1 MEQFVGVKGSPDESG
16 KKGTEIKNEKCQAC
30 IYFIKSVQEQCLCD
44 KSEVGCFTL
53 FTWIPSA
60 YEGESKNSSYLVRDN
75 HWRLS
80 STKIQQNIKLMHWHE
95 CVAKCM
101 ISWQF
106 FFNEKWES
114 KHQCILKLSI
124 SSDSYSEPTSQT
136 YPGSDIRLHP

>member
-30 IYFIKSVQEQCLCD
+30 IYFINSVQEQCLCD

-53 FTWIPSA
+53 FTWMPSA

-80 STKIQQNIKLMHWHE
+80 STKIQQNIKLMHWL
-95 CVAKCM
+95 
-101 ISWQF
+101 
-106 FFNEKWES
+106 
-114 KHQCILKLSI
+114 LKLSI

>member
-16 KKGTEIKNEKCQAC
+16 KKGTEIKNE
-30 IYFIKSVQEQCLCD
+30 FINSVQEQCLCD

-60 YEGESKNSSYLVRDN
+60 YEGESKNSSYLARDN

-80 STKIQQNIKLMHWHE
+80 STKIQENIKLMHWHE

-106 FFNEKWES
+106 F
-114 KHQCILKLSI
+114 LSEMGI
-124 SSDSYSEPTSQT
+124 QAPMYTEAFYQQ
-136 YPGSDIRLHP
+136 

>member
-60 YEGESKNSSYLVRDN
+60 YEGESNNSSYLARDN

-80 STKIQQNIKLMHWHE
+80 STKIQENIKLMHWHE

-106 FFNEKWES
+106 F
-114 KHQCILKLSI
+114 LSEMGI
-124 SSDSYSEPTSQT
+124 QAPMYTEALYQQ
-136 YPGSDIRLHP
+136 